1 MYFLGNDNL
10 FRSQVFSNTVST
22 LINKNIEIYNTTG
35 SVGAARAS
43 GLVDGNLDKFS
54 DFLSK
59 NDHVNTYKPIKDNQ
73 QYVKAYNNWKNEL
86 KTLLNK

>member
-1 MYFLGNDNL
+1 MPNL
-10 FRSQVFSNTVST
+10 NKKTA
-22 LINKNIEIYNTTG
+22 INKYRKTFKNIEIYDTTG

-73 QYVKAYNNWKNEL
+73 QYIKAYNNWKNEL

>member
-1 MYFLGNDNL
+1 M
-10 FRSQVFSNTVST
+10 FRSHVFSNTVST

-59 NDHVNTYKPIKDNQ
+59 NDHVNTFKPIKDNQ
-73 QYVKAYNNWKNEL
+73 QYIKAYNNWKKEI